1 MTTYK
6 DFKENFEEGIMR
18 LTTGVA
24 KLSRRRSK
32 NWYQTL
38 KDVANAFAGGS
49 LPSLDPNIS
58 DVKSRTNIYSGPE
71 EMNRKAR
78 GILGQTASE
87 YNTIYRI
94 HFDKFYTTSES
105 IMRGKRGENFSFDE
119 EFSSD
124 QTLDRIKSLFDR
136 LNVSD
141 DMDGLISS
149 EAPRNLVIEIFKE
162 MTIVINNLKDSVN
175 ENISS
180 IKSISIDLDNDEFSD
195 RLEAP
200 LLSVCNKI
208 YIFKLLTSSFTM
220 LQEHRRKSRRERA
233 LLDPSRSRRVDSEEV
248 SSEET
253 STEDSETPTGSS
265 LTFEYSGEQLLL
277 GPDSALDDLG
287 GDYFRVQNLDR
298 SGVYNI
304 PIVLTR
310 TDGKQIT
317 DEEIVLIND
326 DPQRFTAKLINL
338 GVLEMQNIDA
348 ATLIRN
354 SAGGTASTNRN
365 RSTLTFNIKL
375 NEAFKTEAYNEVS
388 NDNDPIFR
396 VMDIDAVAPIGTIIK
411 ASLKDNFK
419 KEAETSTTP
428 FYETISPSGEKVTF
442 TPTDLVKG
450 MGKLKDSSG
459 KSFKPGKVKGK
470 SLSHRVMS
478 RGFGKVRK

>member
-38 KDVANAFAGGS
+38 KDIANAFAGGS

-78 GILGQTASE
+78 GILEQTASE

-105 IMRGKRGENFSFDE
+105 IMKGKRGENFSFNE

-124 QTLDRIKSLFDR
+124 ENLDKIKSLFDR

-149 EAPRNLVIEIFKE
+149 ESPRNLVIEIFKE

-180 IKSISIDLDNDEFSD
+180 IRSISIDLDNNEFSD
-195 RLEAP
+195 RLELP

-208 YIFKLLTSSFTM
+208 YIFKQLTSSFTM
-220 LQEHRRKSRRERA
+220 LQAHRKHKRRSEVV
-233 LLDPSRSRRVDSEEV
+233 LDPSRSRRVD
-248 SSEET
+248 SEET

-265 LTFEYSGEQLLL
+265 STFEYSGEQLLL

-326 DPQRFTAKLINL
+326 DPQGFTAKLINL

-375 NEAFKTEAYNEVS
+375 NEAFKTEAYNEVL

-396 VMDIDAVAPIGTIIK
+396 VMDIDAVTPIGTIIK

-419 KEAETSTTP
+419 KEAETATTP
-428 FYETISPSGEKVTF
+428 FYETISPSGKRVTF
-442 TPTDLVKG
+442 TVTDLVKG
-450 MGKLKDSSG
+450 RGKIKDSSG
-459 KSFKPGKVKGK
+459 KSFKPKKIKGK
-470 SLSHRVMS
+470 TLSDRVMS
-478 RGFGKVRK
+478 KGFGKVRK